1 MVMTRDDAVRVGS
14 VTSELLKNRKVISGD
29 FRADMRLDALDNIMV
44 VSKYA
49 SNIICVTDIDYSTT
63 GGAFRGKYTGRV
75 VSINL
80 ENVPVYSNEFRSGEI
95 W

>member
-1 MVMTRDDAVRVGS
+1 MIVTADDALRVGRA
-14 VTSELLKNRKVISGD
+14 TANLLKYRKEISGE
-29 FRADMRLDALDNIMV
+29 FRADMRLDALDNTII

-49 SNIICVTDIDYSTT
+49 SNVIAVTDVEYSTT

-75 VSINL
+75 ISIDL
-80 ENVPVYSNEFRSGEI
+80 EEAKVYSNEIRSGEV